1 MVNFALKR
9 CSFNYRS
16 HLYWGNRGDYC

>member
-16 HLYWGNRGDYC
+16 LLYWGNRGDFC